1 MSKVLIVGDVHA
13 QFYMLKETIEFAQK
27 HYDIDKCLVCG
38 DYGIWNDFK
47 VDSIPKKYKMDYGV
61 PVYFCDGN
69 HENHAELDKYERG
82 KIHQLTDW
90 LYYCAF
96 GSVLEIGGE
105 NFLFCGGA
113 DSIDKQLRKPFV
125 SWWPTETISLEDLD
139 YLPETDISVVISHT
153 APTRVCELL
162 TESLGVSGYNGRGGK
177 LLDPS
182 CAYLDRVL
190 DKYIPKRWYFGHW
203 HYQFHMKNLLT
214 EFFGLHMLPNRSDLR
229 GNALEALARYDWLPF
244 LTVLDTQELR

>member
-13 QFYMLKETIEFAQK
+13 QFYMLKEIIDYAHK
-27 HYDIDKCLVCG
+27 HDEVDKCIVCG

-47 VDSIPKKYKMDYGV
+47 TDSIPKKYNMDYGI

-90 LYYCAF
+90 LYFCAF
-96 GSVLEIGGE
+96 GSVLDIDGYK
-105 NFLFCGGA
+105 FLFCGGA

-125 SWWPTETISLEDLD
+125 SWWPTECITLEDLD
-139 YLPETDISVVISHT
+139 YLPAEKIDVVISHT
-153 APTRVCELL
+153 APTEVCDLLIGKCELA
-162 TESLGVSGYNGRGGK
+162 SGGK
-177 LLDPS
+177 SLDPS

-190 DKYIPKRWYFGHW
+190 HKYIPKQWYFGHW
-203 HYQFHMKNLLT
+203 HYEFFCKVGST
-214 EFFGLHMLPNRSDLR
+214 EFYGLHMIPNRSNVR
-229 GNALEALARYDWLPF
+229 GNIMEALVRYDWVPF
-244 LTVLDTQELR
+244 MAILNTDNLQD

>member
-13 QFYMLKETIEFAQK
+13 QFHMLKEIIEFAK
-27 HYDIDKCLVCG
+27 ERDGVDKCIVCG

-47 VDSIPKKYKMDYGV
+47 TNVIPNEYKIDYGM

-90 LYYCAF
+90 LHFCAF
-96 GSVLEIGGE
+96 GSVLDIDGYK
-105 NFLFCGGA
+105 FLFCGGA
-113 DSIDKQLRKPFV
+113 DSIDKQYRKPFV
-125 SWWPTETISLEDLD
+125 SWWPTECIALEDLD
-139 YLPETDISVVISHT
+139 YLPDEKIDVVISHT
-153 APTRVCELL
+153 GPTEPSRLL
-162 TESLGVSGYNGRGGK
+162 ADTAGLQFGGK

-190 DKYIPKRWYFGHW
+190 DRYQPKHWFFGHW
-203 HYQFHMKNLLT
+203 HYQFSCHMGLT
-214 EFFGLHMLPNRSDLR
+214 EFHALHMIPNRSDII
-229 GNALEALARYDWLPF
+229 GNALEAMARYEWQPF
-244 LTVLDTQELR
+244 HAIFNTDNLED